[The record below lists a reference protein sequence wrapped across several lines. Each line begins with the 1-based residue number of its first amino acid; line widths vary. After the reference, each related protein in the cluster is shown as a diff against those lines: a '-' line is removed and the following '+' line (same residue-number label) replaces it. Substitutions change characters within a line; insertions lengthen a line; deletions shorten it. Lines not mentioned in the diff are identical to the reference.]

1 MFENLLKE
9 IQIEAGE
16 LDFNSLSSF
25 ESPAENKRK
34 EWLISRLG
42 KFTASESIRLMG
54 YEDKLEFPE
63 GAMTY
68 ATEKAIEVLTEYNP
82 ERRIN
87 SKSVEW
93 GNLTENE
100 ACEVFMEKYNL
111 EVLNYGSN
119 QEMISKGDHLSC
131 TPDGIIK
138 DENGFIISGIETKC
152 PDSKTHLF
160 YLQNLN
166 QDSFKKLVTKYYWQI
181 QTAIYVTGAKDWNFV
196 SYDPA
201 FKNEKNRLL
210 VINIKRNDDD
220 INKFRRRLSQAI
232 KIKTNI
238 IEKYG
243 DI

>member
-138 DENGFIISGIETKC
+138 DENGFIVSGIETKC

-166 QDSFKKLVTKYYWQI
+166 LSSFKKLVTKYYWQI
-181 QTAIYVTGAKDWNFV
+181 QTCIYVTNAQYWYFI

-201 FKNEKNRLL
+201 FKKEENRMLVLKIERNEE
-210 VINIKRNDDD
+210 D
-220 INKFRRRLSQAI
+220 IAKLRRRLGQAI
-232 KIKTNI
+232 KEKQKIL
-238 IEKYG
+238 EKYN
-243 DI
+243 